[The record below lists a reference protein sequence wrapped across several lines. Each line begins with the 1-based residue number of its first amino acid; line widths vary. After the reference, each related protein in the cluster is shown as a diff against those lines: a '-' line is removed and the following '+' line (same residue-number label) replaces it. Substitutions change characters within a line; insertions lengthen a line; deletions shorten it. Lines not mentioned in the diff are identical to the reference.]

1 LQDKNKIMAT
11 KISPEQ
17 VKKMNKVAVA
27 QYITDIG
34 IQVSGAFAAKTDEK
48 RKQQFYNYLT
58 NLSDDQQNQ
67 FINAIENAKT
77 DADKYALVA
86 AVLNNANAKR
96 VENLSNVLIR
106 QEQENRQKKVEKI
119 ILGTILGAM
128 VIVLIYINRK
138 K

>member
-1 LQDKNKIMAT
+1 MQDKNKIMAT

-17 VKKMNKVAVA
+17 IKKMNKVAVA

-77 DADKYALVA
+77 DEDKYALVA

-128 VIVLIYINRK
+128 VIILIYINRK

>member
-1 LQDKNKIMAT
+1 MAT

-17 VKKMNKVAVA
+17 IKKMNKVAVA

-77 DADKYALVA
+77 DEDKYALVA

-128 VIVLIYINRK
+128 VIILIYINRK

>member
-1 LQDKNKIMAT
+1 MAT